1 MSTTFRSRLQGAVDN
16 HRPRLFVSSFC
27 QSQLCQVIYNRF
39 KYACFE
45 PASLFFEKLGRS
57 CSKSYGINRQAS
69 PERLIH
75 RSPSKSKFAG
85 ALGFLR
91 ASVYH
96 EKLQLPGNDALYQLQ
111 TVLIPNSLEP
121 YLYAL
126 MVFQEFLF
134 HLNKLESLHSVGN

>member
-1 MSTTFRSRLQGAVDN
+1 MSTPESGRLRSAIDN
-16 HRPRLFVSSFC
+16 RCPRLFVSSFC

-45 PASLFFEKLGRS
+45 QAPLFVDKGRS

-126 MVFQEFLF
+126 MVLQKFLV
-134 HLNKLESLHSVGN
+134 HLNKLESLHPVGN